1 MKLQP
6 NDGGFPIY
14 LPEEVVVVQ
23 VVEAMAEQMYV
34 LVLPKPQ
41 SATQEAAQSWLAQ
54 AVTHLELL
62 KNPQMRLNLGK
73 VS

>member
-1 MKLQP
+1 M
-6 NDGGFPIY
+6 
-14 LPEEVVVVQ
+14 VVQ